1 MVGTGPH
8 FLLCHLCLRVDLGAV
23 LPVRGNIQQA
33 VAHEN
38 AVDCLG
44 FCLERR
50 RHHGVL
56 APAGGQQQA
65 GHHAQGGVDVPYQ
78 FHARFLA
85 CQGVHAAHHVRTGHT
100 GGVQAL
106 GRHRQRGGLL
116 CRLGQNGD
124 QHVSVIVMG
133 GNIVTVS
140 FQGGVPVLDLQGVQ
154 QDIGLFINHLAVRH
168 GAVLRLVHLGVRG
181 LFGVQHVHQD
191 NGGDIEHAE
200 TGVNALAQGKVLEVV
215 GIPHIL
221 LALRERVAQHGL
233 VYRRRRIF
241 GQVNGGGPENHLQA
255 RAALNG
261 GGQACVDLR
270 IINAMEIRHFP
281 FPPLAVPLGLAVQG
295 VIASGPVVE
304 LAPDLRQLVQGDH
317 QAAQDRLFLDGLRQR
332 GRRSVCVNGVLHG
345 HAGDGGAAVDHR
357 ASGLVCLFGV
367 FAHVS
372 GTSLKMAGAANVSAM
387 PAK

>member
-1 MVGTGPH
+1 M
-8 FLLCHLCLRVDLGAV
+8 
-23 LPVRGNIQQA
+23 
-33 VAHEN
+33 
-38 AVDCLG
+38 
-44 FCLERR
+44 
-50 RHHGVL
+50 
-56 APAGGQQQA
+56 
-65 GHHAQGGVDVPYQ
+65 PYQ

-85 CQGVHAAHHVRTGHT
+85 CQGVHTAHHVRTGHA

-106 GRHRQRGGLL
+106 GRHGQRGGLL
-116 CRLGQNGD
+116 CGLGQNGD

-133 GNIVTVS
+133 GNIVTVRH
-140 FQGGVPVLDLQGVQ
+140 QGGVPVLDLQGVQ
-154 QDIGLFINHLAVRH
+154 QDILLFIDQLPVRH
-168 GAVLRLVHLGVRG
+168 GAVRRRVYGGVAA
-181 LFGVQHVHQD
+181 LAGVQHVHQD

-200 TGVNALAQGKVLEVV
+200 TGVNTLAQGKVLEVV
-215 GIPHIL
+215 GIAHIL
-221 LALRERVAQHGL
+221 LALSERVAQHGL
-233 VYRRRRIF
+233 IYRRRRIF

-295 VIASGPVVE
+295 VIAPGPGVE

-317 QAAQDRLFLDGLRQR
+317 QAAQDRLFLDGLSQR
-332 GRRSVCVNGVLHG
+332 GGRSVGVNGVLHC
-345 HAGDGGAAVDHR
+345 HAWNGGAAVDHL
-357 ASGLVCLFGV
+357 AGGLVGLFGV

-372 GTSLKMAGAANVSAM
+372 GTSLKMAGAASFSAM

>member
-8 FLLCHLCLRVDLGAV
+8 FLLGHLGVRVDGGPV

-33 VAHEN
+33 VADEN
-38 AVDCLG
+38 AVDGLG
-44 FCLERR
+44 FRLERR
-50 RHHGVL
+50 RHHRVP

-65 GHHAQGGVDVPYQ
+65 RHHAQFGVDVADQ
-78 FHARFLA
+78 LHARFLA
-85 CQGVHAAHHVRTGHT
+85 RQGVHAAHHVRTGHT

-106 GRHRQRGGLL
+106 GRHGQRVGLL
-116 CRLGQNGD
+116 GRLGQNGD
-124 QHVSVIVMG
+124 QHVAVIVVG
-133 GNIVTVS
+133 GNIVTLRH
-140 FQGGVPVLDLQGVQ
+140 QGGVPVLDLQGVQ

-168 GAVLRLVHLGVRG
+168 GAVLRRVHGGVAG
-181 LFGVQHVHQD
+181 LAGIQHVHQD
-191 NGGDIEHAE
+191 NGRHIEHAE

-233 VYRRRRIF
+233 VYRRRRIS
-241 GQVNGGGPENHLQA
+241 GQVNGGGAENHLQA

-261 GGQACVDLR
+261 GGQAGVDL
-270 IINAMEIRHFP
+270 AVVYAVKIRHFVL
-281 FPPLAVPLGLAVQG
+281 PPLAVPLGLAVHG
-295 VIASGPVVE
+295 VIAPGPGVE
-304 LAPDLRQLVQGDH
+304 LAPDLRQLLQGDH
-317 QAAQDRLFLDGLRQR
+317 QAAQDRVFLCGLLQR
-332 GRRSVCVNGVLHG
+332 GGHPVGVGRELYG

-357 ASGLVCLFGV
+357 ASGLGGLFGV

-372 GTSLKMAGAANVSAM
+372 GTSLKMAGAASFSAT